1 MEKWEHQ
8 LTQQVNMAL
17 PEQVDQRINL
27 TLKQLKRNRNQ
38 TTKLRYGAVAVA
50 AAITFTFGLTSL
62 SPTFADAMKSIP
74 VIGSVFEVVGD
85 IGAKRGSQLHL
96 ATRLGQQVQ
105 IEDYAVTFTE
115 SLYDG
120 SNIHLGLTAPSD
132 HGDPMTFVSDV
143 LFTVDGQRL
152 SSYGVGASG
161 KMLDD
166 GTYAGTLSIS
176 ADDRLPDAFVLGILS
191 RDESTTYAQIP
202 VERRGANHTFS
213 IAQTRAWNNIE
224 VKYEAIALFP
234 TSTEISFQLS
244 SKNVPDLFWDF
255 KVHDDQG
262 RVLQPISVHGGGASK
277 DNKQYKVYLEP
288 FETVPA
294 RLTIK
299 PYTSSSYATTKTS
312 AEWNGISKTLSQG
325 EAGAITVVD
334 QRIDNNRLTLIYEV
348 EGAGIF
354 EQANQIWL
362 EDHSGIPLYKDGL
375 PIRVQGSNHQYQV
388 TFSNVSSV
396 ESLSICTPRFYAP
409 NYLEDLA
416 VTVDLQKKL

>member
-1 MEKWEHQ
+1 
-8 LTQQVNMAL
+8 
-17 PEQVDQRINL
+17 
-27 TLKQLKRNRNQ
+27 
-38 TTKLRYGAVAVA
+38 
-50 AAITFTFGLTSL
+50 
-62 SPTFADAMKSIP
+62 MKSIP

-105 IEDYAVTFTE
+105 FEDYAVTFTE

-213 IAQTRAWNNIE
+213 IAQTRAWD
-224 VKYEAIALFP
+224 
-234 TSTEISFQLS
+234 ISKSNMKRSHCFQLQRKFRFS
-244 SKNVPDLFWDF
+244 S
-255 KVHDDQG
+255 
-262 RVLQPISVHGGGASK
+262 A
-277 DNKQYKVYLEP
+277 
-288 FETVPA
+288 TA
-294 RLTIK
+294 RT
-299 PYTSSSYATTKTS
+299 Y
-312 AEWNGISKTLSQG
+312 
-325 EAGAITVVD
+325 
-334 QRIDNNRLTLIYEV
+334 LIY
-348 EGAGIF
+348 
-354 EQANQIWL
+354 
-362 EDHSGIPLYKDGL
+362 SGIL
-375 PIRVQGSNHQYQV
+375 
-388 TFSNVSSV
+388 T
-396 ESLSICTPRFYAP
+396 
-409 NYLEDLA
+409 
-416 VTVDLQKKL
+416 